1 MPNPVKPVPEG
12 YHTITPSLV
21 CRNAA
26 KAIEFYKQVFGA
38 EEQMHMPGPGGKIM
52 HCELKIGDSM
62 LFLSDEF
69 PEMGAVAP
77 ESSGGRSSYLFL
89 YVEDVD
95 AIFNRAVAA
104 GARTEMPVQD
114 MFWGDRYGKIRDP
127 FGHQWG
133 VATHK
138 EDVAPE
144 ELERRSQTFFTKA
157 AGQG

>member
-1 MPNPVKPVPEG
+1 MANPVKPIPEG

-38 EEQMHMPGPGGKIM
+38 QEQMRMPGPGGKIM

-95 AIFNRAVAA
+95 AVFNRAVTT
-104 GARTEMPVQD
+104 GARVEMPVMD
-114 MFWGDRYGKIRDP
+114 MFWGDRYGKITDP

-138 EDVAPE
+138 EDVTPE
-144 ELERRSQTFFTKA
+144 ELKRRSEAFSAKA

>member
-1 MPNPVKPVPEG
+1 MANPVKPIPEG

-26 KAIEFYKQVFGA
+26 KAIEFYKQVFSA
-38 EEQMHMPGPGGKIM
+38 EEQMRMPEPGGKIM

-104 GARTEMPVQD
+104 GARSEMPVQD
-114 MFWGDRYGKIRDP
+114 MFWGDRYGKIIDP

-138 EDVAPE
+138 EDVVPE
-144 ELERRSQTFFTKA
+144 ELVRRSQAFFTKA

>member
-1 MPNPVKPVPEG
+1 MANPVKPIPEG

-38 EEQMHMPGPGGKIM
+38 QEQMRMPGPGGKIM

-95 AIFNRAVAA
+95 AVFNRAVTV
-104 GARTEMPVQD
+104 GARVEMPVMD
-114 MFWGDRYGKIRDP
+114 MFWGDRYGKITDP

-138 EDVAPE
+138 EDVTPE
-144 ELERRSQTFFTKA
+144 ELKRRSEAFSAKA

>member
-1 MPNPVKPVPEG
+1 MTNPVKPIPEG

-38 EEQMHMPGPGGKIM
+38 QEQMRMPGPGGKIM

-95 AIFNRAVAA
+95 AVLNRAVTV
-104 GARTEMPVQD
+104 GARVEMPVMD
-114 MFWGDRYGKIRDP
+114 MFWGDRYGKITDP

-138 EDVAPE
+138 EDVTPE
-144 ELERRSQTFFTKA
+144 ELKRRSEAFSAKA

>member
-1 MPNPVKPVPEG
+1 MANPVKPIPEG
-12 YHTITPSLV
+12 YHTLTPYLV
-21 CRNAA
+21 CRNVDR
-26 KAIEFYKQVFGA
+26 AIEFYKQAFGA
-38 EEQMHMPGPGGKIM
+38 QELLRMPGPGGKIA
-52 HCELKIGDSM
+52 HAELKIGDSM

-69 PEMGAVAP
+69 TETGAGAP
-77 ESSGGRSSYLFL
+77 ESARNLAISLFL

-114 MFWGDRYGKIRDP
+114 MFWGDRYGKLIDP
-127 FGHQWG
+127 FGHLWSI
-133 VATHK
+133 ATHK

-144 ELERRSQTFFTKA
+144 ELQRRSETFFTKA